1 MRKHD
6 PTCAIHY
13 SDNDW
18 TRCTCGPLTVT
29 DVLGPRQRKALHL
42 ARRQAELVRKSE
54 RAEWVPTYHERYNG
68 AGECVEAQ
76 YAGHKKV
83 AARGTAFPQMYSA
96 QGRAGRM
103 GPLTAN
109 MSRPLDLTRA
119 TPRQLSAWR
128 DAL

>member
-1 MRKHD
+1 M
-6 PTCAIHY
+6 
-13 SDNDW
+13 
-18 TRCTCGPLTVT
+18 T
-29 DVLGPRQRKALHL
+29 DAPEGPRQRKARRL
-42 ARRQAELVRKSE
+42 AARQAELVRASE
-54 RAEWVPTYHERYNG
+54 RADWVPTYHERYNG

-119 TPRQLSAWR
+119 SARQLSAWR
-128 DAL
+128 EAL